1 MRRFLQLHVLTNYP
15 PANLNRDDTG
25 RPKTALMGDAQRL
38 RVSSQSLKRAWR
50 TSSVFK
56 DLLPDADRLIG
67 SRTKR
72 IGLEWV
78 YKQLVEKGVDDQ
90 TARAWTKDI
99 QRTYGEP
106 ETSDTEPDAELLN
119 GQLVHV
125 SPFEHERLTHFVNAL
140 AEYLLQAKQDD
151 AVIAVEAAIRKRDK
165 ASDKKKANAALVKE
179 LASHLL
185 VKEGTAVDIA
195 LFGRMLAAVPTYN
208 FEAAVQVAH
217 AVTVHKAAVEDDYF
231 SAVDDLNR
239 DDKGAGHIGERG
251 FGAGLYYQY
260 VCVNRELLAK
270 NLGGDN
276 AALAGQAI
284 AALMHAIT
292 KVSPTGMQNSHGSRA
307 FASYVLGEKG
317 NEQPR
322 SLVQAFLKPVKPRD
336 DDGDMLA
343 LAVAALERRCGNF
356 DKVYGACAS
365 QRQRMDVENPER
377 VVKPDDPL
385 GPVGSLADLVGFAQ
399 AD

>member
-1 MRRFLQLHVLTNYP
+1 MRRFLQLHILTNYP

-25 RPKTALMGDAQRL
+25 RPKTALMGDVQRL

-50 TSSVFK
+50 TSSVFRE
-56 DLLPDADRLIG
+56 LLPDPDQLIG
-67 SRTKR
+67 DRTKR

-151 AVIAVEAAIRKRDK
+151 AVIAVETAIRKRDK

-185 VKEGTAVDIA
+185 VKESTAVDIA
-195 LFGRMLAAVPTYN
+195 LFGRMLAAVPAYN

-251 FGAGLYYQY
+251 FGAGLFYQY

-270 NLGGDN
+270 NLGGDS
-276 AALAGQAI
+276 AALTSPAI
-284 AALMHAIT
+284 AALVNAIT

-322 SLVQAFLKPVKPRD
+322 SLVQAFLKPVKPH

-343 LAVAALERRCGNF
+343 LAVAALERRCSNF
-356 DKVYGACAS
+356 DMVYGACAS
-365 QRQRMDVENPER
+365 QRQRIDVEDPDR
-377 VVKPDDPL
+377 AVKPDGPL
-385 GPVGSLADLVGFAQ
+385 GPIGSLADLVAFAQ